1 MLRQEIR
8 HAWRLLA
15 RNPAFTLISALSLGL
30 GIGANSAMFS
40 MADALFL
47 RPLPIHNPGDVVVVA
62 TDSPQGGGTMVSFP
76 DYRDFRDKSRSF
88 DGLTALAISTFSV
101 ARSTKDVP
109 EMRAGM
115 AVTDNFFSVLGV
127 QPALGRAFLPEEG
140 QVAGRDAVV
149 VLSEEFSRTALG
161 ADRSFVGRSLRINGI
176 DFTVIGVAPASFT
189 GVDQYLRPSFYVPIM
204 MLQRLNGGAEN
215 VLEKRDDHSFQVKG
229 RLRQGVARAQA
240 QAELTTIWKA
250 LEQQYPDT
258 DRNRTVAVRTELE
271 ERYVQDTID
280 AQLIAML
287 MALVGVVLI
296 IACANV
302 ASLLLG
308 QARARTR
315 EIAIRLAMGISGLR
329 LIRQL
334 LVESLLLALAGCTL
348 GLVFAYGGIRFLQTL
363 EIPTDLPIV
372 IHPVLDARVLM
383 FSLACALVS
392 ALFCGLMPA
401 WRSFQVELVPALKNA
416 QSSTAIRHRT
426 WGRDLLVVGQVAL
439 SLVLLVA
446 TGMLLDGFRKTLISS
461 PGFRTD
467 HLLMTEFDTSMV
479 RYTPAETHDFYRN
492 LVDHTRALPSV
503 SNVSLTETVPFGPG
517 QDNFEVVPE
526 GYQLP
531 KGQESVALM
540 GNVVDENYFS
550 VMNTPLVNGRAFSA
564 NDKEGAPLIVVV
576 NELFAKTYWP
586 NQDPI
591 GKRLRLAADKD
602 KWRMVVGVAKT
613 GKYVF
618 ISENPQPF
626 LYLPFAQHP
635 ETRMVLLTETSADP
649 AALAGPLREIVHTL
663 DANQPLFNM
672 RTMSSFYHT
681 RAVSTPLF
689 IMEIVAAMGMT
700 GLTLSLIGLY
710 GLVAYSVARRTREIG
725 VRMAIGARRS
735 DVLVM
740 VLKQGLALAFVGI
753 VIGGLVTA
761 AGVRVLAAG
770 LIGLATPNLLTFA
783 LVPVLLLLA
792 TLVSC
797 YLPAYRAS
805 RIDPMLALRY
815 E

>member
-1 MLRQEIR
+1 MLLEEIH
-8 HAWRLLA
+8 HALRLLA
-15 RNPAFTLISALSLGL
+15 RNRALTLIAALSLGL

-47 RPLPIHNPGDVVVVA
+47 RPLPIHNPSEVVVVA
-62 TDSPQGGGTMVSFP
+62 TDSPQGGTMVSFP

-88 DGLTALAISTFSV
+88 DGLVALAISTFSV
-101 ARSTKDVP
+101 ARSSKDVP
-109 EMRAGM
+109 EMRAGV

-140 QVAGRDAVV
+140 QVAGRDAVMV
-149 VLSEEFSRTALG
+149 VSEDFWRSELG

-176 DFTVIGVAPASFT
+176 DFTVVGVAPASFT

-204 MLQRLNGGAEN
+204 MLQQLNGATEN
-215 VLEKRDDHSFQVKG
+215 PLEKRGDHSFQVKG
-229 RLRQGVARAQA
+229 RLKEGVTRQQA
-240 QAELTTIWKA
+240 QAELATIWKA
-250 LEQQYPDT
+250 LQQQYPDT
-258 DRNRTVAVRTELE
+258 DRNRTVAVRTEVE
-271 ERYVQDTID
+271 DRYVQDTID
-280 AQLIAML
+280 AQLIGML

-302 ASLLLG
+302 ANLLLG
-308 QARARTR
+308 QTRARTR
-315 EIAIRLAMGISGLR
+315 EIAIRLALGISGPR
-329 LIRQL
+329 LLRQL

-363 EIPTDLPIV
+363 EVPTDLPIV

-383 FSLACALVS
+383 FSLACALLS
-392 ALFCGLMPA
+392 ALVCGLVPA
-401 WRSFQVELVPALKNA
+401 WKSFKVELVPALKSA
-416 QSSTAIRHRT
+416 ESSLKVRHRT

-446 TGMLLDGFRKTLISS
+446 TGMLLDGFRKTLLSS

-479 RYTPAETHDFYRN
+479 RYTPAQTHDFYRS
-492 LVDHTRALPSV
+492 LVDHARALPGV
-503 SNVSLTETVPFGPG
+503 RNVSLTEVVPFAPG
-517 QDNFEVVPE
+517 QANFDVVPE
-526 GYQLP
+526 GYQFP
-531 KGQESVALM
+531 KGQENTSLL
-540 GNVVDENYFS
+540 GSVVDENYFS
-550 VMNTPLVNGRAFSA
+550 VMNTPIISGRTFNA
-564 NDKEGAPLIVVV
+564 NDKEGTPLVVVV
-576 NELFAKTYWP
+576 NEQFAKTYWP

-613 GKYVF
+613 GKYIF

-626 LYLPFAQHP
+626 LYLPLAQDQQ
-635 ETRMVLLTETSADP
+635 TRMVLLTETSADP
-649 AALAGPLREIVHTL
+649 AVLAGPVREIVHTL
-663 DANQPLFNM
+663 DANQPVFNM

-689 IMEIVAAMGMT
+689 IMEIVAAMGMM
-700 GLTLSLIGLY
+700 GLTLALIGLY

-725 VRMAIGARRS
+725 VRMAIGARRA

-740 VLKQGLALAFVGI
+740 VLKQGLTLSLAGI
-753 VIGGLVTA
+753 AIGGLVTA
-761 AGVRVLAAG
+761 AAVRVLASG
-770 LIGLATPNLLTFA
+770 LLGLATPNLPTFA
-783 LVPVLLLLA
+783 LVPVLLLVA
-792 TLVSC
+792 TLISC
-797 YLPAYRAS
+797 YVPAYRAS
-805 RIDPMLALRY
+805 RVDPMLALRY